1 MTVPEEKKKFNEK
14 EEAFI
19 DYLATP
25 ADLRQT
31 QKELAET
38 IGVTPKTL
46 SLWKKRPEIIEAA
59 YKRKVE
65 LVKAND
71 TPEIIDA
78 LVKKAKEGSYNHI
91 KLFKE
96 WFYDNTPKNRSLQ
109 QINISFPEQIKPQT
123 EENTIE
129 VEFEGGD

>member
-1 MTVPEEKKKFNEK
+1 MAVPEEKKKFSEQ
-14 EEAFI
+14 EQAFI

-25 ADLRQT
+25 ADKRQT
-31 QKELAET
+31 QKELAKE

-59 YKRKVE
+59 YQRKVE

-96 WFYDNTPKNRSLQ
+96 WFYDNSPKNRSLQ
-109 QINISFPEQIKPQT
+109 QINISFPESTKKEPIDVTYK
-123 EENTIE
+123 
-129 VEFEGGD
+129 GGDD